1 MRFWSNTTYQ
11 GLLLFLVALLMLGCA
26 ITINPDGFHA
36 VVGGTYYG
44 HADDQS
50 EKDAEGVAN
59 KGKSRWHTYAARTW
73 GTSGIEGKITTDSEL
88 ISIQG
93 AGISDN
99 LSQTLGDN
107 IIEALGDDV
116 SCALQP
122 AQAKCIKKK

>member
-1 MRFWSNTTYQ
+1 MGRKGSVLALVILI
-11 GLLLFLVALLMLGCA
+11 GLSGCA
-26 ITINPDGFHA
+26 VTINPDGFHA

-50 EKDAEGVAN
+50 EKGAEDTAT
-59 KGKSRWHTYAARTW
+59 KDKSRWRTYAARTW

-99 LSQTLGDN
+99 LSKTLGDD
-107 IIEALGDDV
+107 IVDKIGDDV
-116 SCALQP
+116 SCMMQP
-122 AQAKCIKKK
+122 MQPKCAAAR

>member
-1 MRFWSNTTYQ
+1 MKQITLTIP
-11 GLLLFLVALLMLGCA
+11 LFLLMGCA
-26 ITINPDGFHA
+26 FTLNPDGFHA
-36 VVGGTYYG
+36 VLGGTYYG

-50 EKDAEGVAN
+50 DKGKVTDATEGIT

-73 GTSGIEGKITTDSEL
+73 GTSGIEGEITTDSEL

-99 LSQTLGDN
+99 LSKTLGDD
-107 IIEALGDDV
+107 IVDKIGDNV

-122 AQAKCIKKK
+122 MQPKCVSQ